1 MMNNRFGGIDW
12 WCDKCGSPLNIQAGF
27 STTNKKWKCTECG
40 HVNTISEKNI
50 YKSKADYHKHVGFKK
65 FIRFIILACILFVL
79 VCAGMYYFP
88 IIMQQS
94 AEKTAE
100 VVEDVI
106 IGEEGKVTT
115 ITESNLSDVI
125 KTSKLYTAAYPYNGY
140 CAVYNEDSDKK
151 EVKYYVSYEGTVKAG
166 IDVSKIEVELDEKT
180 NTITI
185 KLPEVTVE
193 KPTIDAGKL
202 EYIFEKKKY
211 NTETVAQEAYK
222 KALEDLEQK
231 VASDDNIV
239 ISATESAKAAEKAL
253 VEPWVNQ
260 VSSEEQYTVKV
271 VGYGEE

>member
-1 MMNNRFGGIDW
+1 MNNQFGGIDW
-12 WCDKCGSPLNIQAGF
+12 WCDKCGSPLNIQEGF
-27 STTNKKWKCTECG
+27 STTHKKWKCSECG

-50 YKSKADYHKHVGFKK
+50 YKSKADYHKHMGIKK
-65 FIRFIILACILFVL
+65 LIRFVIFVFILVAL
-79 VCAGMYYFP
+79 VYAGIYYFP
-88 IIMQQS
+88 ILLKQS
-94 AEKTAE
+94 TEQTAE
-100 VVEDVI
+100 VVEETI

-115 ITESNLSDVI
+115 ISENNLTDVI

-140 CAVYNEDSDKK
+140 CAVYKEDSDKE

-166 IDVSKIEVELDEKT
+166 IDVSKIEVELDEDT

-193 KPTIDAGKL
+193 KPTIDAGTM
-202 EYIFEKKKY
+202 EYIFVKKKY

-231 VASDDNIV
+231 VNNDDNII